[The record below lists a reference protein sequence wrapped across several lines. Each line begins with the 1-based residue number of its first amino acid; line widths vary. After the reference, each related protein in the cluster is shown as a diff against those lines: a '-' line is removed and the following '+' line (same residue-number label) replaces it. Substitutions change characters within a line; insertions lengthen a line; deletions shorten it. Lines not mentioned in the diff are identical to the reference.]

1 MPNIYM
7 REIDKTLSS
16 DLALFDYTV
25 LIPGKV
31 YDKTKWAA
39 SDKEK
44 LYTNVTD
51 FKNDLG
57 TFAYT
62 DSGDLSYLMTKRLL
76 ELGLT
81 VLYVKVES
89 SANID
94 DAFVTRYS
102 DKGRFDIRFIT
113 SGGFEDSKASGN
125 KEDDKKYPIADRL
138 NKCAL
143 NRGDCIAL
151 PIIPADVEKSTTE
164 IITEVNR
171 FTNEEIIREGF
182 TEENVESS
190 LNYSALFVPHFKI
203 EGDENELAVYPAWFG
218 YLCAFASNVENY
230 PDWFAFA
237 GSVRGVT
244 PFNMI
249 PNVDYGDAEI
259 AELCKEAVGFRCVNV
274 LSNIRPYGIIVW
286 GDRTLHEVD
295 ADVKNNPVL
304 SASSFLHIRNL
315 CSGLKKTIYR
325 ACRRFTFE
333 PNTDVLWTN
342 FTAAITPLLEEM
354 KSNQGISGY
363 KLIKVYTN
371 EKAKL
376 KAIVRIVPID
386 AVENFYITL
395 ELSDSIEIGE

>member
-1 MPNIYM
+1 MPNIYQ

-25 LIPGKV
+25 LIPGKKYTNGTLDV
-31 YDKTKWAA
+31 ET
-39 SDKEK
+39 KEK
-44 LYTNVTD
+44 LYTNSTD
-51 FKNDLG
+51 FKKEIG
-57 TFAYT
+57 TFDVEKDKT
-62 DSGDLSYLMTKRLL
+62 EDLSYVMAEKLL
-76 ELGLT
+76 DLGLT
-81 VLYVKVES
+81 VLYVVVTSEKD
-89 SANID
+89 ID
-94 DAFVTRYS
+94 DDFVTKYS

-113 SGGFEDSKASGN
+113 SGGFEDPIPTGEEKSM
-125 KEDDKKYPIADRL
+125 KYPIVDRI

-143 NRGDCIAL
+143 NRGDCVAL
-151 PIIPADVEKSTTE
+151 PTIPSDTEKLTAD
-164 IITEVNR
+164 IITEANR
-171 FTNEEIIREGF
+171 FTNDEIEREGF
-182 TEENVESS
+182 EDNNKEST

-203 EGDENELAVYPAWFG
+203 EGDTEKVYPAWFG
-218 YLCAFASNVENY
+218 YLCAFASNVEDY

-249 PNVDYGDAEI
+249 PTVDYGDAEI
-259 AELCKEAVGFRCVNV
+259 AQLCKSEVNFRCVNV

-286 GDRTLHEVD
+286 GDRTLHPVD

-333 PNTDVLWTN
+333 PNTDVLWSN

-386 AVENFYITL
+386 AVEDFYITL
-395 ELSDSIEIGE
+395 ELTDSIEIGE